1 MKLTKLLLCF
11 LLIGISINSNAQF
24 FKKLQKKLEQKVEQK
39 IDNKIDKETDKVIV
53 KALDGSNETS
63 ENSEKVTLPSVITFT
78 NSIHFEI
85 TSSADT
91 QAVQM
96 IALTSDD
103 PEIFGVIATNQEQ
116 DNNTSIITVV
126 SKKTTTTFIDAS
138 GMKMKQSSSSIQIP
152 DDFTKDDNLSEN
164 SKFEYQKTG
173 NTKTILGYACEEYA
187 VNHTIDNQNSSSSFW
202 VANNFPLKNK
212 TVPFLGMYA
221 NNPHIKGFVLEFNT
235 KTQNQNTTARVTKIE
250 DKTTKI
256 NTNEYKS
263 IGM

>member
-1 MKLTKLLLCF
+1 
-11 LLIGISINSNAQF
+11 LIGISINSNAQF
-24 FKKLQKKLEQKVEQK
+24 FKKLQKKLEQKVEVEQK
-39 IDNKIDKETDKVIV
+39 IDNKIDKVIDKAI
-53 KALDGSNETS
+53 DGKNETS
-63 ENSEKVTLPSVITFT
+63 ETSEKVTLPSVITFT
-78 NSIHFEI
+78 NSIHIEI
-85 TSSADT
+85 SSSADN
-91 QAVQM
+91 QVIKM

-103 PEIFGVIATNQEQ
+103 PEIYGVIATNQEQ
-116 DNNTSIITVV
+116 DNEANVITVV
-126 SKKTTTTFIDAS
+126 SKKTTTTFIETA
-138 GMKMKQSSSSIQIP
+138 GMKIKQTSSSIQIP

-173 NTKTILGYACEEYA
+173 NTKTILGYLCEEYS

-202 VANNFPLKNK
+202 VANSFSLKNK

>member
-39 IDNKIDKETDKVIV
+39 IDNKIDKETDKVID
-53 KALDGSNETS
+53 KAIDGKKETS
-63 ENSEKVTLPSVITFT
+63 ETSEKVTLPSVITFT
-78 NSIHFEI
+78 NSIHIEI
-85 TSSADT
+85 SSSADN
-91 QAVQM
+91 QVIKM

-103 PEIFGVIATNQEQ
+103 PEIYGVIATNQEQ
-116 DNNTSIITVV
+116 DNEANVITVV
-126 SKKTTTTFIDAS
+126 SKKTTTTFIETA

-152 DDFTKDDNLSEN
+152 EDFSTDDKLPKDTN
-164 SKFEYQKTG
+164 FEYQKTG
-173 NTKTILGYACEEYA
+173 NTKTILGYVCEEYA
-187 VNHTIDNQNSSSSFW
+187 LNYTSENENSSSSFW
-202 VANNFPLKNK
+202 VANNFRLKNK

-221 NNPHIKGFVLEFNT
+221 NNPHIKGFVLEFNN